1 MDPEVKLVDFPD
13 RPAFATFFAPVSG
26 NLKLGMIEGS
36 EGSVISFREMLEGV
50 WWD

>member
-13 RPAFATFFAPVSG
+13 RPAFAALFAPVSG